1 MKKNTLAFG
10 ILALLAGVTA
20 LAAAFVFHGNH
31 NGICFGIGGAGCALG
46 LGNIISFFYWSS
58 ENNKKRYEEIL
69 ENKSIEINDELNTKL
84 RDRAGRIT
92 GSIGFAAVCVIAILL
107 EILESL
113 GSIPG
118 SYLTVTVLCGLLV
131 FQMITY
137 MVVFSSERKKL

>member
-20 LAAAFVFHGNH
+20 LAAAFVFHGKH

-46 LGNIISFFYWSS
+46 LGNIISYFYWSS

-92 GSIGFAAVCVIAILL
+92 GSIGFATVCVIAILL

-113 GSIPG
+113 GSITG

-137 MVVFSSERKKL
+137 MVVFSFEKKKL

>member
-1 MKKNTLAFG
+1 MLKLR
-10 ILALLAGVTA
+10 I
-20 LAAAFVFHGNH
+20 
-31 NGICFGIGGAGCALG
+31 
-46 LGNIISFFYWSS
+46 GNIISFFYWSS

-113 GSIPG
+113 GSITG